1 MANIKV
7 LCAED
12 DELMRVEMKE
22 KITAKG
28 WEVVEAADGEE
39 ALKKYKECQPDVIIL
54 DMDMPKQMGLEV
66 LQLIRV
72 SDLQIPVVI
81 YSSLAEESKLQSA
94 LDCGAQIYLIK
105 NYSVDLLVTQ
115 VEKWIKPKETAVLT
129 LAQGVTYD
137 FSKAELCISEQH
149 TKLSMLEN
157 KVLDILCKNKNK
169 LSTREVLLKAGWDK
183 TDNNLELQLN
193 KVICRLR
200 KLLGETDQVEIIL
213 DKGKGYWLKTR
224 NGK

>member
-12 DELMRVEMKE
+12 DELMRLEMKE

-193 KVICRLR
+193 KVIA
-200 KLLGETDQVEIIL
+200 D
-213 DKGKGYWLKTR
+213 
-224 NGK
+224 

>member
-12 DELMRVEMKE
+12 DELMRLEMKE

-200 KLLGETDQVEIIL
+200 ILLGETDQVEIIL

>member
-1 MANIKV
+1 MANITV
-7 LCAED
+7 LCEED
-12 DELMRVEMKE
+12 DELMRLEMKE

-200 KLLGETDQVEIIL
+200 ILLGETDQVEIIL

>member
-1 MANIKV
+1 
-7 LCAED
+7 
-12 DELMRVEMKE
+12 MRLEMKE

-200 KLLGETDQVEIIL
+200 ILLGETDQVEIIL